1 MAKPPVFASQRPTV
15 ASRARLGL
23 IVETPPPTTVAG
35 KPSRPTRGALVI
47 GTEPGSGSE
56 ASGMMPGDLVVAI
69 DGMTVMGVEDLV
81 AQLGELNPGDPVE
94 LKFIRNQKLSATTA
108 LMAGP
113 DGKLDPEEYAALKVI
128 AASDLQPA
136 NAAPTGATPTGVT
149 PSGVPS
155 SALGG
160 LGRTLG
166 GWLAGGTKTPVP
178 TDKNTTPSESKN
190 TEPLIQPS
198 KAPRDG
204 GVVQIDYEEE
214 PAGSLT
220 TDPPSLDQSTP
231 VASGES
237 MELLPPPAM
246 ADAANDEHPSNGLAV
261 DDNVRD
267 GTIRKPPM
275 SIERLTIDSLLK
287 ELALLRRRIEQLEA
301 EKANPP
307 KS

>member
-1 MAKPPVFASQRPTV
+1 
-15 ASRARLGL
+15 
-23 IVETPPPTTVAG
+23 
-35 KPSRPTRGALVI
+35 
-47 GTEPGSGSE
+47 
-56 ASGMMPGDLVVAI
+56 
-69 DGMTVMGVEDLV
+69 MGVDDLV
-81 AQLGELNPGDPVE
+81 ARLGELNPGDPVE

-128 AASDLQPA
+128 AASDLQHHATPA
-136 NAAPTGATPTGVT
+136 NATPTGATPTGAT
-149 PSGVPS
+149 PSGEPPT
-155 SALGG
+155 ALGG
-160 LGRTLG
+160 LGRALG
-166 GWLAGGTKTPVP
+166 GWLAGGTKIPDP

-190 TEPLIQPS
+190 TEPLIQQS
-198 KAPRDG
+198 IAPRDG

-214 PAGSLT
+214 PAGPLA
-220 TDPPSLDQSTP
+220 TDPPSLGQSTP
-231 VASGES
+231 VASDES

-246 ADAANDEHPSNGLAV
+246 ADAANDEQPSNGLAV

-267 GTIRKPPM
+267 GTILKPQM
-275 SIERLTIDSLLK
+275 LMERSTIDSLLK